1 MLPEPIPPVL
11 TMDPITA
18 VGDHTVAATLSL
30 AGGITTMIT
39 DGTISTATT
48 SAFII
53 FTAAAFM
60 VVAFMAVVG
69 TTAREPERQT
79 YPASTQRFFCEL
91 SD

>member
-1 MLPEPIPPVL
+1 
-11 TMDPITA
+11 MDPITA

-53 FTAAAFM
+53 FMAADFT
-60 VVAFMAVVG
+60 VVAFMAAVG
-69 TTAREPERQT
+69 TGRDA
-79 YPASTQRFFCEL
+79 L
-91 SD
+91 SLIRIC